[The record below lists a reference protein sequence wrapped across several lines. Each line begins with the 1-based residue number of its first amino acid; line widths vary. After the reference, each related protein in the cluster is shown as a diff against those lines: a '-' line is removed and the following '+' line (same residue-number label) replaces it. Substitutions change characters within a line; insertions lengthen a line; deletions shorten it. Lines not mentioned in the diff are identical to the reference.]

1 MIDIGSGDRFDEDVV
16 GKRFLRQ
23 ERFEVRIA
31 QRTPSQHKPV
41 AGSSYLI
48 HAYLSGEVGKLS
60 CPGVVEEL
68 VGVKLLQ
75 VSAIEIP
82 AILFSESQRVVR

>member
-41 AGSSYLI
+41 AVSFNPI
-48 HAYLSGEVGKLS
+48 QAYWSGKVRKLLG
-60 CPGVVEEL
+60 PGTIEEL
-68 VGVKLLQ
+68 VRVKFLQ
-75 VSAIEIP
+75 VCAKEIP
-82 AILFSESQRVVR
+82 AILFSKCQRIVR